1 MTGHVSLKQHGA
13 RDVAT
18 RSLESNFLFVHHS
31 VVLLSG
37 LLFVF
42 FQGSSVFLRLR
53 GDASVRPG
61 V

>member
-1 MTGHVSLKQHGA
+1 MTGHARLKQHGA
-13 RDVAT
+13 RDAAT
-18 RSLESNFLFVHHS
+18 CSLDCNFLFFHHL
-31 VVLLSG
+31 VALLSG

-53 GDASVRPG
+53 VDASVRPG